1 MKNLIKELIFSK
13 VAGLEL
19 GLLQKKKKK
28 IDAFTKKIQ
37 RMPILM
43 VVVLQNKKF
52 QEHFFLRNTLA
63 AYDCFEDFF
72 I

>member
-19 GLLQKKKKK
+19 GLLQKKK

-52 QEHFFLRNTLA
+52 QEHFFLGNTLA
-63 AYDCFEDFF
+63 AFDCFEDFF

>member
-13 VAGLEL
+13 VADLEL
-19 GLLQKKKKK
+19 GLLQKKKK

-63 AYDCFEDFF
+63 AYDCFENFF